1 MNLKPGCQKYIP
13 YQPISLNDR
22 TWPNK
27 EITATPG
34 MVLR

>member
-13 YQPISLNDR
+13 YQPIALPNR

-27 EITATPG
+27 EIKEPP
-34 MVLR
+34 